1 MVGLAMLHN
10 RYLPDW
16 IHRLANGAIGGL
28 LASAAACAAVRV
40 VGVPLEAF
48 WSVPLLAVLCI
59 GINPRRFSLVE
70 GCAGDLGYD
79 ELVDDRWS
87 DFETFDT

>member
-1 MVGLAMLHN
+1 MLHN
-10 RYLPDW
+10 CYLPDW

-28 LASAAACAAVRV
+28 LASAAVCAAVS
-40 VGVPLEAF
+40 GAGASFEAF
-48 WSVPLLAVLCI
+48 WSVPLVASICM

-79 ELVDDRWS
+79 ELVDDDRR
-87 DFETFDT
+87 DFETFDA